1 MSSGARTGRSTSR
14 LAPVWEM
21 WSSSLKRYVKPTAI
35 VFSWRTSAPASRPV
49 RTDDPDDRTGRE
61 AGAEV
66 LQENTIAVGFTY
78 LFKLDDHISQTG
90 ARRDVDLPVLAPLL
104 ILLAQEV
111 LVGVDAGPAFGLL
124 CLGRHLNPVELAL
137 QGLLALGLRL
147 LLLPQALLLLLQPGG
162 VVTLPGNAVATVQFQ
177 DPSSYVVQEIAV
189 MGDGD
194 DRPFVLAQMVLLL
207 QRANRVPLGRRD
219 LSRVLLVH
227 SRDDPEQRAL
237 AGTVQPQHPDLG
249 PVEEAQGDI
258 AQNLPLGRV
267 HASHSHHGVDNL
279 LGIVRHGFR
288 MIRYAKT
295 RCQKRAGTRRF
306 SRPTPR
312 LASGTRTSPPQ
323 RTIP

>member
-124 CLGRHLNPVELAL
+124 CLGRHLNPVDLAL

-162 VVTLPGNAVATVQFQ
+162 VVALPGNAVATVQF
-177 DPSSYVVQEIAV
+177 
-189 MGDGD
+189 
-194 DRPFVLAQMVLLL
+194 
-207 QRANRVPLGRRD
+207 
-219 LSRVLLVH
+219 LSLIH
-227 SRDDPEQRAL
+227 ISEP
-237 AGTVQPQHPDLG
+237 
-249 PVEEAQGDI
+249 
-258 AQNLPLGRV
+258 
-267 HASHSHHGVDNL
+267 
-279 LGIVRHGFR
+279 
-288 MIRYAKT
+288 
-295 RCQKRAGTRRF
+295 TRR
-306 SRPTPR
+306 TPISYAVFC
-312 LASGTRTSPPQ
+312 LKKKNTQQHKQHTL
-323 RTIP
+323 

>member
-14 LAPVWEM
+14 LAPVWEL

-49 RTDDPDDRTGRE
+49 RSSGSSVRTGRD

-147 LLLPQALLLLLQPGG
+147 LLLPQALLLLQCTRL
-162 VVTLPGNAVATVQFQ
+162 
-177 DPSSYVVQEIAV
+177 
-189 MGDGD
+189 
-194 DRPFVLAQMVLLL
+194 
-207 QRANRVPLGRRD
+207 PLGRRD
-219 LSRVLLVH
+219 LTGVLLVH